1 MLNDFLLHNLASLHW
16 FWQSTL
22 CIGIGLLGS
31 FLLRQRPTR
40 AHQVLFWSMTAACI
54 LPALSALVKHY
65 NLGLLQPEPMQ
76 TATVSTSIPKP
87 FPEPPLELVLPTA
100 MPEYRDVL
108 PANPRETS
116 CERPSI
122 VEDIYGTELTE
133 ETYSAK
139 LSEDTAA
146 QSSPPVPTVPPIE
159 KNSIPWTLW
168 AFGGWFAVSLFLL
181 GRLLLNFTKG
191 IRLLHNTQ
199 PLNSELVLNALQQAK
214 RKLQIRQPVKIFQ
227 SHRIKTPVIWCW
239 FSRPILLIPEQADQ
253 LSKRIDWI
261 SVFCHELAHW
271 KRRDHWCCLVAELL
285 VCILWPN
292 PLVWWAK
299 QRLIRL
305 SEQACDDWV
314 VAAGQ
319 SKTDYADSLLNLV
332 PQGRMTLVPTV
343 IGGKK
348 EMKNRIKRIIQDRGD
363 NPRISSRWTWLI
375 GLMAIGLALG
385 LALTQTRAA
394 ERDEDRERERIERE
408 EDEERAHSKERERD
422 EHQGQRYELS
432 RELEEL
438 KEAER
443 NQERQLKGLRDGQ
456 DEEARELQAQL
467 RRIREEMKDVKRALY
482 ESSRERQEDRDREH
496 AEGYRD
502 LERREQEPA
511 ERAELRRGL
520 AREMQE
526 LQERARDLE
535 HEMKELGDR
544 NPKERRELQV
554 ELREIHQ
561 HMKNMEREMP
571 GFDWERGEF
580 QEQDQHQR
588 EMVRENLMR
597 ERKKLQDIAHKIEL
611 ALEEVG
617 DKNPEKRRNLE
628 RELDK
633 VREKMRFLE
642 QKAHVMENER
652 LAMKDREMQ
661 ERELHQK
668 ELMMHRK
675 NLQKKLEQM
684 ELELEETKSDEY
696 ARKLQREL
704 AQIRA
709 EIEKV
714 EQHLHQQQPDRKLPD
729 LTEME
734 WHLVELKR
742 AIQVK
747 AAQGKHDEAERLER
761 EARAIMQHL
770 KEQPDEPRPP
780 RPPEMPRFES
790 RPDLERQIQELRGQ
804 VGEMRREM
812 KEIRGLLQQLLEQKR
827 ER

>member
-1 MLNDFLLHNLASLHW
+1 MLNDSLLHNLASLHW

-65 NLGLLQPEPMQ
+65 NLGLLQPEP
-76 TATVSTSIPKP
+76 TKTVSVATPIT
-87 FPEPPLELVLPTA
+87 EPISVTPADWT
-100 MPEYRDVL
+100 L
-108 PANPRETS
+108 PATIHEHQDSLPVVLQHTPHEYASMETENYDTEIHEAIFLALLTDNPVTQ
-116 CERPSI
+116 
-122 VEDIYGTELTE
+122 T
-133 ETYSAK
+133 
-139 LSEDTAA
+139 
-146 QSSPPVPTVPPIE
+146 SPPASAVPPVE
-159 KNSIPWTLW
+159 KRSIPWSFW
-168 AFGGWFAVSLFLL
+168 AIGGWILITAILL
-181 GRLLLNFTKG
+181 SRLLLNFVG
-191 IRLLHNTQ
+191 GMRLLHKSQ
-199 PLNSELVLNALQQAK
+199 KIDSPCVLQALRRAK
-214 RKLQIRQPVKIFQ
+214 SKLQIPQSVSIFQ
-227 SHRIKTPVIWCW
+227 SCRIKTPVIWCW
-239 FSRPILLIPEQADQ
+239 FSRPILLIPE
-253 LSKRIDWI
+253 SVNPSGKKIDWI

-319 SKTDYADSLLNLV
+319 SKIDYADSLLNLV

-394 ERDEDRERERIERE
+394 ERDEDREREQITKETDEDRIVHPE
-408 EDEERAHSKERERD
+408 ERERAERD
-422 EHQGQRYELS
+422 VNL
-432 RELEEL
+432 RELDRELQEL
-438 KEAER
+438 KKAEGNR
-443 NQERQLKGLRDGQ
+443 ERRLKGLRDGQ
-456 DEEARELQAQL
+456 DEEARELQTQL

-502 LERREQEPA
+502 LERREQEHA

-535 HEMKELGDR
+535 HEMKELGVR
-544 NPKERRELQV
+544 HPERRRELQA
-554 ELREIHQ
+554 ELREIHER
-561 HMKNMEREMP
+561 MKDLEWDMK
-571 GFDWERGEF
+571 GFD
-580 QEQDQHQR
+580 
-588 EMVRENLMR
+588 R
-597 ERKKLQDIAHKIEL
+597 ERAGFRDRDMYEQETIREKLMHERHK
-611 ALEEVG
+611 LEEIIH
-617 DKNPEKRRNLE
+617 EI
-628 RELDK
+628 
-633 VREKMRFLE
+633 E
-642 QKAHVMENER
+642 Q
-652 LAMKDREMQ
+652 
-661 ERELHQK
+661 
-668 ELMMHRK
+668 
-675 NLQKKLEQM
+675 
-684 ELELEETKSDEY
+684 ELEEIGDEK
-696 ARKLQREL
+696 AHQLKRVLEQTVAELRQVERQLQQDR
-704 AQIRA
+704 
-709 EIEKV
+709 
-714 EQHLHQQQPDRKLPD
+714 PDRERPD
-729 LTEME
+729 PFEMKR
-734 WHLVELKR
+734 HLADLKK
-742 AIQVK
+742 AIQLM
-747 AAQGKHDEAERLER
+747 AAQGKHDEAEQLER
-761 EARAIMQHL
+761 QAREIMQHL
-770 KEQPDEPRPP
+770 KEHPDAPRPP
-780 RPPEMPRFES
+780 RLPEMPRLES

-804 VGEMRREM
+804 VGEMRQEM
-812 KEIRGLLQQLLEQKR
+812 KEIRGLLRELLEQKR